1 MRFTKTELQDDL
13 SFIADITETPLAD
26 PFYDNIKN
34 NVTSFK
40 KYGDQ
45 SLKDIYYELSVWF
58 DIWRVRVENDKQGDR
73 LYTLETNRTWRT
85 LRKLYFYF
93 QGNVGGFDDYTE
105 YRFYRSKNYVPNIP
119 NEYDLWHKGK

>member
-26 PFYDNIKN
+26 PFYENIKN

-45 SLKDIYYELSVWF
+45 ALKDIYYELSVWF
-58 DIWRVRVENDKQGDR
+58 DIWRVRVESDMHGDR
-73 LYTLETNRTWRT
+73 LYTLGVNQTWRT
-85 LRKLYFYF
+85 LKKLHFHF
-93 QGNVGGFDDYTE
+93 KGNVGGFDDYTE
-105 YRFYRSKNYVPNIP
+105 YRFYRSKNYVTNIP
-119 NEYDLWHKGK
+119 NKYDLWLKGK